1 MKAVIAGFLSI
12 LLFSCNSRKRIVE
25 TVFIDS
31 LVKNYTPSPLAKG
44 IEGNTLFWQKRYEEQ
59 PGDFVA
65 QEKYAQSL
73 LSRFHLYT
81 DIVDLQKAD
90 SLVSSL
96 LQNRNVSATGNRLTM
111 AHLKLL
117 EHQFDMA
124 PAFAKNL
131 DNGPSNS
138 FATAM
143 LSFDV
148 DFERGDY
155 TDARLTLLSHKNVS
169 DYAYNFR
176 LSKLEH
182 LYGAPDSAIV
192 HMLKAASIA
201 TNSFVKAIA
210 LSNAADLY
218 LHSGKVGKAYDLY
231 RQCIAIDRSDFH
243 SIEKLGWI
251 ALVHDNQPGEAQK
264 IFSFLLGRTKSPL
277 PMLEL
282 SQSFEMTDSVQA
294 RDYAQQFVSMANQP
308 QNGNMYN
315 KYLIEAY
322 TGILKQP
329 SKAVDIARRELLIR
343 QTPQSFAWMVY
354 ALACD
359 NQLNLAYDVFRK
371 KVSAQ
376 PLEGLELFW
385 MGKMMQMAGKGYNAA
400 AFFEAAKKNEFDLSP
415 AMAKELNSFLE

>member
-1 MKAVIAGFLSI
+1 MKSIIAGLFAF
-12 LLFSCNSRKRIVE
+12 LLFSCNSKKTIVE
-25 TVFIDS
+25 TGFVDS
-31 LVKNYTPSPLAKG
+31 LIKNYTPSSLAKS
-44 IEGNTLFWQKRYEEQ
+44 IEGNTLFWQKRYAEQ

-65 QEKYAQSL
+65 QEKYAHSL

-81 DIVDLQKAD
+81 DIGDLQEAD
-90 SLVSSL
+90 SLLNSL
-96 LQNRNVSATGNRLTM
+96 LYNRNVSESGNRLTM

-117 EHQFDMA
+117 EHQFDLA
-124 PAFAKNL
+124 PAFAKNVAHEQ
-131 DNGPSNS
+131 SNS

-155 TDARLTLLSHKNVS
+155 QDAALLLKSHKNVS

-182 LYGAPDSAIV
+182 LYGAPDSAIF

-218 LHSGKVGKAYDLY
+218 LHSGKVKEAYDLY
-231 RQCIAIDRSDFH
+231 RECIAIDHSDFH

-251 ALVHDNQPGEAQK
+251 SLVHDKKPGEAHK
-264 IFSFLLGRTKSPL
+264 IFRFLEERTKSPQPL
-277 PMLEL
+277 LDQA
-282 SQSFEMTDSVQA
+282 QSFELTDSVQA
-294 RDYAQQFVSMANQP
+294 KRYAQQFVSIASQP
-308 QNGNMYN
+308 QFGNMYN
-315 KYLIEAY
+315 KYLVEAY

-329 SKAVDIARRELLIR
+329 AKAVDIARRELLVR

-359 NQLNLAYDVFRK
+359 NRLNLAYDLFRK
-371 KVSAQ
+371 KVSGK

-385 MGKMMQMAGKGYNAA
+385 MGKMMQMADKGYNAE
-400 AFFEAAKKNEFDLSP
+400 AFFEAAKKNEYDLSP
-415 AMAKELNSFLE
+415 GMAKELNSFLE

>member
-1 MKAVIAGFLSI
+1 MKLLIAGLFS
-12 LLFSCNSRKRIVE
+12 LLLLSCNSRKTIVE
-25 TVFIDS
+25 AAFVDS
-31 LVKNYTPSPLAKG
+31 LIKNYTPSTLAKS
-44 IEGNTLFWQKRYEEQ
+44 IEGNTLFWQKRYVDQ

-65 QEKYAQSL
+65 QEKYAHSL

-81 DIVDLQKAD
+81 DIADLQETD
-90 SLVSSL
+90 SLLTSL
-96 LQNRNVSATGNRLTM
+96 LHNRNVPETGNRLTM
-111 AHLKLL
+111 VHLKLL
-117 EHQFDMA
+117 EHQFDLA
-124 PAFAKNL
+124 PTFTKNVEYEQ
-131 DNGPSNS
+131 SNS

-143 LSFDV
+143 LLFDV

-155 TDARLTLLSHKNVS
+155 QDARLLLQTHKNVS

-182 LYGAPDSAIV
+182 LYGAPDSAIF

-201 TNSFVKAIA
+201 TNTFVKAIA

-218 LHSGKVGKAYDLY
+218 LHSGKAKEAYDLY
-231 RQCIAIDRSDFH
+231 RQCIAIDHSDFH

-251 ALVHDNQPGEAQK
+251 SLVHDNKPGEAQN
-264 IFSFLLGRTKSPL
+264 IFRFLEEGTKSPQPL
-277 PMLEL
+277 LDL
-282 SQSFEMTDSVQA
+282 AQSFEVTDSVQA
-294 RDYAQQFVSMANQP
+294 KEYAQQFVSVAGQP
-308 QNGNMYN
+308 QYGNMYN

-329 SKAVDIARRELLIR
+329 AKAVEIARRELMVR

-359 NQLNLAYDVFRK
+359 NKLHLAYDLFRK
-371 KVSAQ
+371 KVSGQ

-385 MGKMMQMAGKGYNAA
+385 MGKMMQMAGKGYNAE
-400 AFFEAAKKNEFDLSP
+400 AFFEAAKKNEYDLSP
-415 AMAKELNSFLE
+415 GMAKELNSFLE

>member
-1 MKAVIAGFLSI
+1 
-12 LLFSCNSRKRIVE
+12 
-25 TVFIDS
+25 
-31 LVKNYTPSPLAKG
+31 
-44 IEGNTLFWQKRYEEQ
+44 
-59 PGDFVA
+59 
-65 QEKYAQSL
+65 
-73 LSRFHLYT
+73 
-81 DIVDLQKAD
+81 
-90 SLVSSL
+90 
-96 LQNRNVSATGNRLTM
+96 M

-124 PAFAKNL
+124 PAFAKNAE
-131 DNGPSNS
+131 DGPSNS

-182 LYGAPDSAIV
+182 LYGSPDSAIV

-218 LHSGKVGKAYDLY
+218 LHSGKVGKAHDLY

-264 IFSFLLGRTKSPL
+264 IFGFLLGRTKSPL

-329 SKAVDIARRELLIR
+329 SKAVDIARRELLVR

-354 ALACD
+354 ALASD

-371 KVSAQ
+371 KVSGQ

-415 AMAKELNSFLE
+415 SMAKELNSFLE